1 MEIIFKLFIK
11 DKDNTENIKVRNDYG
26 KLSGTAGI
34 CLNVC
39 LFIIKLIAGMI
50 TTSIS
55 VMADAFNNLSDA
67 GASIITLIG
76 FKMAEKPAD
85 EDHPFGHGRIE
96 YISSMFV
103 SLAILL
109 MGYELLKAAIGK
121 IMNPQAVGFDV
132 TSFVILLAAII
143 VKLWMF
149 FFNRKIAEKISSAVV
164 MATAKDSLSDCIA
177 TAGVLVGLLVSQ
189 LFNINIDG
197 YIGLVIALFV
207 LYTGF
212 TTIRESTEPLLGTP
226 PDKEFVK
233 NIEETITS
241 HEEALGIHD
250 LIVHNYGPSKNIIS
264 VHVEVD
270 SSSDLNVIHDK
281 IDLMERELS
290 VKYDCIATIHMDPVA
305 VNDEQVNNLK
315 EIAEKTVKEI
325 DEKIT
330 IHDFRIVA
338 GPTHT
343 NLIFDAVLPY
353 GFGMTNSQFKELAN
367 KKINEYDSSLFA
379 VIDIDQAYIK

>member
-1 MEIIFKLFIK
+1 MEFIFRLFIK
-11 DKDNTENIKVRNDYG
+11 DKDNTESSKVRNNYG
-26 KLSGTAGI
+26 KFSGVVGI
-34 CLNVC
+34 CLNIC
-39 LFIIKLIAGMI
+39 LFLLKLGAGVI
-50 TTSIS
+50 TASIS

-76 FKMAEKPAD
+76 FKMSEKPAD

-96 YISSMFV
+96 YISSLFV

-109 MGYELLKAAIGK
+109 MGYELFKASLDK
-121 IMNPQAVGFDV
+121 IINPQAVGFNV
-132 TSFVILLAAII
+132 TSFAILLSAII
-143 VKLWMF
+143 VKLWMY
-149 FFNRKIAEKISSAVV
+149 FFNRKIAKKISSAVV

-177 TAGVLVGLLVSQ
+177 TTGVLAGLLISQ
-189 LFNINIDG
+189 LFSINIDG

-207 LYTGF
+207 LYTGY
-212 TTIRESTEPLLGTP
+212 TTIKESTEPLLGTP
-226 PDKEFVK
+226 PDEEFVK
-233 NIEETITS
+233 NIEETITN

-270 SSSDLNVIHDK
+270 SQSDLNVIHDK

-305 VNDEQVNNLK
+305 VNDEKVNRLK
-315 EIAEKTVKEI
+315 LVAEKTVKEI
-325 DEKIT
+325 NEKIT
-330 IHDFRIVA
+330 IHDFRIVS

-353 GFGMTNSQFKELAN
+353 GMNMTNSQFKELAN
-367 KKINEYDSSLFA
+367 KKINEYDSTLFA

>member
-1 MEIIFKLFIK
+1 MEFIFRLFIK
-11 DKDNTENIKVRNDYG
+11 DKDNTESSKVRNNYG
-26 KLSGTAGI
+26 KFSGVVGI
-34 CLNVC
+34 CLNIC
-39 LFIIKLIAGMI
+39 LFLLKLGAGVI
-50 TTSIS
+50 TASIS

-76 FKMAEKPAD
+76 FKMSEKPAD

-96 YISSMFV
+96 YISSLFV
-103 SLAILL
+103 SFAILL
-109 MGYELLKAAIGK
+109 MGYELFKASLDK
-121 IMNPQAVGFDV
+121 IINPQAVGFNV
-132 TSFVILLAAII
+132 TSFAILLSAII
-143 VKLWMF
+143 VKLWMY
-149 FFNRKIAEKISSAVV
+149 FFNRKIAKKISSAVV

-177 TAGVLVGLLVSQ
+177 TTGVLAGLLISQ
-189 LFNINIDG
+189 LFSINIDG

-207 LYTGF
+207 LYTGY
-212 TTIRESTEPLLGTP
+212 TTIKESTEPLLGTP
-226 PDKEFVK
+226 PDEEFVK
-233 NIEETITS
+233 NIEETITN

-270 SSSDLNVIHDK
+270 SQSDLNVIHDK

-305 VNDEQVNNLK
+305 VNDEKVNRLK
-315 EIAEKTVKEI
+315 LVAEKTVKEI
-325 DEKIT
+325 NEKIT
-330 IHDFRIVA
+330 IHDFRIVS

-353 GFGMTNSQFKELAN
+353 GMNMTNSQFKELAN
-367 KKINEYDSSLFA
+367 KKINEYDSTLFA

>member
-1 MEIIFKLFIK
+1 MEFIFRLFVK
-11 DKDNTENIKVRNDYG
+11 DKDNTENIKVRNSYG
-26 KLSGTAGI
+26 KLSGTVGI
-34 CLNVC
+34 CLNIC
-39 LFIIKLIAGMI
+39 LFAIKLIAGLI
-50 TTSIS
+50 TASIG

-76 FKMAEKPAD
+76 FKMSEKPAD

-96 YISSMFV
+96 YISSLFV

-121 IMNPQAVGFDV
+121 IITPQAVSFNV
-132 TSFVILLAAII
+132 TSFAILLSAVI

-149 FFNRKIAEKISSAVV
+149 FFNRKIAKKISSAVV
-164 MATAKDSLSDCIA
+164 MATAKDSLSDCIS
-177 TAGVLVGLLVSQ
+177 TTGVLAGLLISQ
-189 LFNINIDG
+189 LFDINIDG
-197 YIGLVIALFV
+197 YIGLVIAVFV
-207 LYTGF
+207 LYTGY
-212 TTIRESTEPLLGTP
+212 TTIKDSTEPLLGTT
-226 PDKEFVK
+226 PDAEFVK

-241 HEEALGIHD
+241 HDEALGIHD

-305 VNDEQVNNLK
+305 VNDEKVNKLK
-315 EIAEKTVKEI
+315 EIAEKAVKEI
-325 DEKIT
+325 NEKIT
-330 IHDFRIVA
+330 IHDFRIVS

-353 GFGMTNSQFKELAN
+353 GFNMTNNRFKELAN
-367 KKINEYDSSLFA
+367 EKINGYDSTLFA